1 MAEQKPVSGRQSDA
15 QPDSRA
21 KILAA
26 AKDEFAQHGQAG
38 ARVDRIAQQAGVN
51 KAMLYYHFQ
60 SKDNLYRETVGE
72 IIAGNLGKISKE
84 VSQKSDLD
92 ELLNSL
98 ARKYAEFLGQDQMMR
113 KMLLQELA
121 NPNPHVFDLMAE
133 TIVKSGLPNF
143 VMTAIEN
150 EMKSGQLR
158 PVDVKHAVA
167 SFIAMNIGYI
177 LMSPIVDRVLK
188 VTDKEQFHNERT
200 EAVVDLFLNG
210 VKKK

>member
-1 MAEQKPVSGRQSDA
+1 MAEQKPVSGPQSDS
-15 QPDSRA
+15 QPDSRE

-38 ARVDRIAQQAGVN
+38 ARVDRIARQAGVN

-60 SKDNLYRETVGE
+60 SKDNLYRQTVGE
-72 IIAGNLGKISKE
+72 VIADNLGKISKE

-98 ARKYAEFLGQDQMMR
+98 ARQYSKLLDKNETMR

-121 NPNPHVFDLMAE
+121 NPHPHVFELIAE
-133 TIVKSGLPNF
+133 TIVKSGLPKF

-150 EMKSGQLR
+150 ETKLGQLR
-158 PVDVKHAVA
+158 PVDLKHAVA
-167 SFIAMNIGYI
+167 SFLAMNIGYI
-177 LMSPIVDRVLK
+177 LMSPILERVLK
-188 VTDKEQFHNERT
+188 VTDDRRFHNERT

>member
-1 MAEQKPVSGRQSDA
+1 MAELESSTRSERDS

-38 ARVDRIAQQAGVN
+38 ARVDRIARQAGVN

-121 NPNPHVFDLMAE
+121 NPHPHVFDLMAE

-158 PVDVKHAVA
+158 PVDVKHALA
-167 SFIAMNIGYI
+167 SFMAMNIGYI

>member
-1 MAEQKPVSGRQSDA
+1 
-15 QPDSRA
+15 
-21 KILAA
+21 
-26 AKDEFAQHGQAG
+26 
-38 ARVDRIAQQAGVN
+38 VDRIARSAAVN

-60 SKDNLYRETVGE
+60 SKDNLYRQTVGE

-84 VSQKSDLD
+84 VSQKLDLD

-121 NPNPHVFDLMAE
+121 NPHPHVFDLMAE
-133 TIVKSGLPNF
+133 TIVKSGLPKF
-143 VMTAIEN
+143 VKTAIKA

-158 PVDVKHAVA
+158 PVDLKHAVA
-167 SFIAMNIGYI
+167 SFMAMNIGYI
-177 LMSPIVDRVLK
+177 LMSPIVDRVLR

>member
-1 MAEQKPVSGRQSDA
+1 MAEQKPVSGPQSDS
-15 QPDSRA
+15 QPDTRQ

-38 ARVDRIAQQAGVN
+38 ARVDRIARQAGVN

-121 NPNPHVFDLMAE
+121 NPHPHVFDLMAE

-158 PVDVKHAVA
+158 PVDVKHALA
-167 SFIAMNIGYI
+167 SFMAMNIGYI

>member
-1 MAEQKPVSGRQSDA
+1 M
-15 QPDSRA
+15 
-21 KILAA
+21 
-26 AKDEFAQHGQAG
+26 
-38 ARVDRIAQQAGVN
+38 DRIAQQAGVN

-60 SKDNLYRETVGE
+60 SKDNLYRQTVGE
-72 IIAGNLGKISKE
+72 VIADNLGKISKE

-121 NPNPHVFDLMAE
+121 NPHPHVFDLMAE

-158 PVDVKHAVA
+158 PVDVKHALA
-167 SFIAMNIGYI
+167 SFMAMNIGYI

>member
-1 MAEQKPVSGRQSDA
+1 M
-15 QPDSRA
+15 
-21 KILAA
+21 
-26 AKDEFAQHGQAG
+26 
-38 ARVDRIAQQAGVN
+38 DRIAQQAGVN

-60 SKDNLYRETVGE
+60 SKDNLYRQTVGE
-72 IIAGNLGKISKE
+72 VIADNLGKISKE

-98 ARKYAEFLGQDQMMR
+98 ARQYSKLLDKNETMR

-121 NPNPHVFDLMAE
+121 NPHPHVFELIAE
-133 TIVKSGLPNF
+133 TIVKSGLPKF

-150 EMKSGQLR
+150 ETKLGQLR
-158 PVDVKHAVA
+158 PVDLKHAVA
-167 SFIAMNIGYI
+167 SFMAMNIGYI
-177 LMSPIVDRVLK
+177 LMSPILERVLK
-188 VTDKEQFHNERT
+188 VTDDRRFHNERT

>member
-1 MAEQKPVSGRQSDA
+1 MAEQKPVSGPQSDS

-60 SKDNLYRETVGE
+60 SKDNLYRQTVGE

-98 ARKYAEFLGQDQMMR
+98 ARQYSKLLDKNETMR

-121 NPNPHVFDLMAE
+121 NPHPHVFELIAE
-133 TIVKSGLPNF
+133 TIVKSGLPKF

-150 EMKSGQLR
+150 ETKLGQLR
-158 PVDVKHAVA
+158 PVDLKHAVA
-167 SFIAMNIGYI
+167 SFMAMNIGYI
-177 LMSPIVDRVLK
+177 LMSPILERVLK
-188 VTDKEQFHNERT
+188 VTDDRRFHNERT

>member
-1 MAEQKPVSGRQSDA
+1 MVKPKPAPGPQSDS
-15 QPDSRA
+15 QPDTRQ

-26 AKDEFAQHGQAG
+26 AKKEFAQYGQAG
-38 ARVDRIAQQAGVN
+38 TRVDRIARQAGVN

-84 VSQKSDLD
+84 VSQKLDLD

-121 NPNPHVFDLMAE
+121 NPHPHVFDLIAE

-158 PVDVKHAVA
+158 PVDLKHALA

-177 LMSPIVDRVLK
+177 LMSPIVDRVLR

>member
-1 MAEQKPVSGRQSDA
+1 
-15 QPDSRA
+15 
-21 KILAA
+21 
-26 AKDEFAQHGQAG
+26 
-38 ARVDRIAQQAGVN
+38 VDRIAQQAGVN

-72 IIAGNLGKISKE
+72 IIACNLGKISKE

-121 NPNPHVFDLMAE
+121 NPHPHVFDLMAE

-158 PVDVKHAVA
+158 PVDVKHALA
-167 SFIAMNIGYI
+167 SFMAMNIGYI

-188 VTDKEQFHNERT
+188 VTDK
-200 EAVVDLFLNG
+200 VVDLFLNG